1 VPVLRPSHEVVGRTS
16 ELEMLPRFLDA
27 ITESPAALVLE
38 GEAGIGKTTL
48 WLSGVRLARERGCGV
63 LACRTTQAEGQLPFV
78 ALGDLFE
85 RVSEPALATLP
96 EPQRRAFEVAM
107 LKSEWYGP
115 AIERRAV
122 AMGVLGVLR
131 VLAEAAPVVVAV
143 DDLQWLDLDSAAA
156 LQFALRRLHGEQVG
170 VLATRRSSEPAGAV
184 AGAFPD
190 DRVRLVRV
198 TALKPNEL
206 GRLLL
211 ERLEL
216 PLARPALLQLY
227 RLSAGNPFLALEI
240 ARALQR
246 REVPLEPGEP
256 FPVPLNLRELVR
268 DRLDRLS
275 PAGREAGL
283 VTAALA
289 QATVERVLQA
299 TVAAGAD
306 PEGLHEAEVAGI
318 VEIEADRV
326 RFTHPLLGSI
336 IYSEASTAQRRALHA
351 RLATVADDVEE
362 RVTHLAL
369 AATGPDPRVAAALD
383 AAAGNALRR
392 GAPEAAADLYER
404 AVRLTPPPDHRL
416 RHRRMIDAGKA
427 HARAGDVPSARRAFD
442 AAVQAAPDRSAR
454 ARALRHLGSMLLLDW
469 RPEPSGSTGIPAALA
484 AYERARR
491 EDESPMLLAETELD
505 LAWLYYFR
513 GERIASCA
521 HARRAIELAER
532 VKDEELVTRA
542 LVAAALMEGRWR
554 RGNGAARRFLRQSF
568 QLKERVA
575 QRQFSDRPEFVHTL
589 FLAADGRLDEARA
602 IVLAEYDRALEQ
614 GDEGSLPTLLEH
626 LTIFERRA
634 GNWDGAE
641 SYAREMHEAAERSR
655 ILPAYL
661 SAPYAWI
668 LALRGEVEK
677 ARATA
682 ETGRALADAGGIGP
696 TFGGHRAVL
705 GFIALSAGDV
715 RGCTEILE
723 PLSRL
728 LTPEIPETGWFR
740 FLADEIEASV
750 ELGELERA
758 KALVARLSERRGVLL
773 DRAWAHAATHR
784 CQGLV
789 LAARGDRNGSDDAF
803 ARAVKAHARLR
814 EPFELARTLLA
825 RGRVE
830 RRFKR
835 RRASRESLEAA
846 HSLFSKLGSP
856 LWASRTEE
864 ELGRIGGRQP
874 RPPGLTPTE
883 RRVAELAAEGLT
895 NREIASALFLSPNTV
910 QAYLKRIYREL
921 GVRSRTELARKLLPQ
936 ERSKSTDSG
945 VSAAAGPT

>member
-1 VPVLRPSHEVVGRTS
+1 V
-16 ELEMLPRFLDA
+16 
-27 ITESPAALVLE
+27 
-38 GEAGIGKTTL
+38 
-48 WLSGVRLARERGCGV
+48 
-63 LACRTTQAEGQLPFV
+63 
-78 ALGDLFE
+78 
-85 RVSEPALATLP
+85 
-96 EPQRRAFEVAM
+96 
-107 LKSEWYGP
+107 
-115 AIERRAV
+115 
-122 AMGVLGVLR
+122 
-131 VLAEAAPVVVAV
+131 
-143 DDLQWLDLDSAAA
+143 
-156 LQFALRRLHGEQVG
+156 
-170 VLATRRSSEPAGAV
+170 
-184 AGAFPD
+184 FPD
-190 DRVRLVRV
+190 DRVRRVQV

-216 PLARPALLQLY
+216 PLPRPALMQLY

-283 VTAALA
+283 VAAALA
-289 QATVERVLQA
+289 QATVERVLRA

-336 IYSEASTAQRRALHA
+336 IYSEASAAQRRALHA
-351 RLATVADDVEE
+351 RLARVADDPEE

-369 AATGPDPRVAAALD
+369 AAAGPDSEVAAALD
-383 AAAGNALRR
+383 DAADAALRR
-392 GAPEAAADLYER
+392 GAPEAAADLCER
-404 AVRLTPPPDHRL
+404 AVRLTPPPDRTL
-416 RHRRMIDAGKA
+416 RYRRIIAVGKA
-427 HARAGDVPSARRAFD
+427 YARAGDVPSARRAFD
-442 AAVQAAPDRSAR
+442 AAVQAAPDRSVR
-454 ARALRHLGSMLLLDW
+454 ARALTHLGSMLLLDW
-469 RPEPSGSTGIPAALA
+469 RPEPSGSIGIPAALA
-484 AYERARR
+484 AYERARQAA
-491 EDESPMLLAETELD
+491 DESPALLAEIELA
-505 LAWLYYFR
+505 LAWAHYFG
-513 GERIASCA
+513 GERTASCV

-532 VKDEELVTRA
+532 VENKRLLTRA
-542 LVAAALMEGRWR
+542 LVTASLMEGRR
-554 RGNGAARRFLRQSF
+554 PDGAAPRLLRRAF
-568 QLKERVA
+568 QLAEHVA
-575 QRQFSDRPEFVHTL
+575 ERQFSDRPEFVHTL
-589 FLAADGRLDEARA
+589 FLAADGRLDEARGVA
-602 IVLAEYDRALEQ
+602 LAHYERALEE

-634 GNWDGAE
+634 GNWDEAE
-641 SYAREMHEAAERSR
+641 RYAREMHEAAERSR
-655 ILPAYL
+655 ILPAYF

-682 ETGRALADAGGIGP
+682 DAGRMLAEAGGVGP

-705 GFIALSAGDV
+705 GFVALSAGDV

-728 LTPEIPETGWFR
+728 LTPAIPETGWFR

-789 LAARGDRNGSDDAF
+789 LAARGDRNGSDDEF
-803 ARAVKAHARLR
+803 ARAVQEHARLR

-936 ERSKSTDSG
+936 EPSKSTDSG